1 MDVNLFKKYYVEP
14 DVVLLSAMLMNY
26 RHKRINESY
35 RALEKSFEQW
45 KRRTLPNN
53 KLKLMGIP
61 MRRKGSS

>member
-1 MDVNLFKKYYVEP
+1 MDINLFKKY
-14 DVVLLSAMLMNY
+14 VVPKVFLSTMMNNY
-26 RHKRINESY
+26 RYKYLKESY
-35 RALEKSFEQW
+35 SVVNESFEQW